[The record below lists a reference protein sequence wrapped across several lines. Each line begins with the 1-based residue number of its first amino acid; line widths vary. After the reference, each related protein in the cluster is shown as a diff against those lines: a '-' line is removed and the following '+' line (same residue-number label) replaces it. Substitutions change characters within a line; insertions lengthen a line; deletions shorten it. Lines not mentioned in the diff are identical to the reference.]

1 MSEKN
6 NDDKIKFS
14 KIFPRSFNLCIF
26 ISLIIL
32 SAHHHVLVNK
42 LSSFLDPWR
51 TYLIL
56 PLTNGL
62 LTGFFFVLL
71 NYYFSKY
78 RYTAYRFS
86 EENKFALFATG
97 VIAGFCSIYI
107 ALDAWATYAVS
118 LLILYTTFKQVKSF
132 ASKLSGLLRPS
143 TRATTG
149 DLAEFAVFF
158 INLVVAFTVINISL
172 NTIHNSLNIDMAF
185 NFGPDI
191 EGILDA
197 IYFVLITMTTVGYGD
212 IYPHTSLARIIVGL
226 ECLTSYILLGIMIGI
241 ISRGVKFPAV
251 KD

>member
-1 MSEKN
+1 MDNKLQDES
-6 NDDKIKFS
+6 IKF
-14 KIFPRSFNLCIF
+14 KNIFPRSFNICIF

-32 SAHHHVLVNK
+32 SAHHRVLVTK
-42 LSSFLDPWR
+42 LSAFLDPWK
-51 TYLIL
+51 TYLII
-56 PLTNGL
+56 PLTNGI
-62 LTGFFFVLL
+62 LTGIVFVIL

-78 RYTAYRFS
+78 RYTAHSFS
-86 EENKFALFATG
+86 KENKTALFATG

-107 ALDAWATYAVS
+107 ALDEWATYTVS
-118 LLILYTTFKQVKSF
+118 LLILYATFKQVKNF
-132 ASKLSGLLRPS
+132 LSKLSGLLRPS

-172 NTIHNSLNIDMAF
+172 NTIHRSLNTDIAF
-185 NFGPDI
+185 NFGTDI

-212 IYPHTSLARIIVGL
+212 IFPHTPLARIVVGL

-241 ISRGVKFPAV
+241 ISRGVKFPPI